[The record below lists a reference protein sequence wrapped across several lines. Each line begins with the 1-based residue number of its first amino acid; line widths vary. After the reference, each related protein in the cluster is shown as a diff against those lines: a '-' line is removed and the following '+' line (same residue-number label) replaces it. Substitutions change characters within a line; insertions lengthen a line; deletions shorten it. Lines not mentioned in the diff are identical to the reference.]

1 MLKPII
7 KATNNNPL
15 SREEA
20 KQLHFSLYLKN
31 RKVKEISKIMD
42 EILLW
47 PEEKLND
54 WSDNFSQDLQMMLD
68 DLLDEAVEVFDGATL
83 DKESMSIFA
92 EFTENLKN
100 VTKQVQSVIVVE
112 NPIDA

>member
-7 KATNNNPL
+7 KATNNTPL
-15 SREEA
+15 SKEA
-20 KQLHFSLYLKN
+20 AQQLHFSLYLKN

-47 PEEKLND
+47 PEEKLNG
-54 WSDNFSQDLQMMLD
+54 WAENFSEEVQMMLD

-83 DKESMSIFA
+83 DKELMPIFA

-100 VTKQVQSVIVVE
+100 VTKQVQSVIITE